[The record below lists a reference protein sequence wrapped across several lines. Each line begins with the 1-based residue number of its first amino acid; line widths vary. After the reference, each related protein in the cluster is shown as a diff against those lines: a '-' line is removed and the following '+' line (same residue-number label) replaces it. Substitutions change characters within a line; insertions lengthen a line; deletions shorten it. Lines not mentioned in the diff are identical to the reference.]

1 VVGSTALVLGLW
13 AFWLEPAS
21 LTVAEHQVSLDWP
34 AEKPLRVAILTDLH
48 VGSPFNGI
56 AKLRETVD
64 RTNAAQPALI
74 CILGD
79 LVIQGVVGG
88 RFVPPEEIAAE
99 LKHLRA
105 PAGVVAVLGNHD
117 GWLDHAGVRN
127 ALEQAGICVVE
138 DMAARLNTPAGPV
151 WIAGLSD
158 LWTGRHD
165 LAAAMSFVK
174 DDGAPVLL
182 LTHNPDVFP
191 LVPDRVTLTL
201 AGHTH
206 GGQVR
211 LPLAGPP
218 IVPSRFGQRFAAGHV
233 VEGGRHLFVATG
245 VGTSILPVRFR
256 VPPAVTILTLARA
269 GRVTSATSLPDA
281 RTSEQ
286 LSSWP
291 PDGET
296 RRVYW
301 DDSEA
306 ASRDGADPRSHSLTF
321 PAQGGSGSQASRYS
335 TTVVKTM
342 RE

>member
-1 VVGSTALVLGLW
+1 MGCGTVPADGAPVIVDVRITRRTWTWIIGVIGGPALLLGVW
-13 AFWLEPAS
+13 AFWLEPDS
-21 LTVAEHQVSLDWP
+21 LSVTERQLSLNWTAERS
-34 AEKPLRVAILTDLH
+34 LRVAILTDLH

-56 AKLRETVD
+56 AKLREIVD
-64 RTNAAQPALI
+64 RTNRAQPAII

-79 LVIQGVVGG
+79 LVIQGVLGG

-99 LKHLRA
+99 LKRLQA

-117 GWLDHAGVRN
+117 SWFDHARVRD
-127 ALEQAGICVVE
+127 ALERVGVHLLE
-138 DMAARLNTPAGPV
+138 DTAARLDTPAGPV
-151 WIAGLSD
+151 WIAGISD

-165 LAAAMSFVK
+165 LAAAMSVVK

-211 LPLAGPP
+211 LPLAGRP
-218 IVPSRFGQRFAAGHV
+218 IVPSKFGQRFAAGHV

-256 VPPAVTILTLARA
+256 VPPAVTILTLLRA
-269 GRVTSATSLPDA
+269 GHVATLPSKESVEV
-281 RTSEQ
+281 RTVS
-286 LSSWP
+286 
-291 PDGET
+291 
-296 RRVYW
+296 
-301 DDSEA
+301 
-306 ASRDGADPRSHSLTF
+306 F
-321 PAQGGSGSQASRYS
+321 
-335 TTVVKTM
+335 
-342 RE
+342 